1 MTSPELSDTKNIRL
15 LNNKRKK
22 LKQNR
27 KRYFHL
33 KHLIIDQQSAV
44 IIE

>member
-1 MTSPELSDTKNIRL
+1 MTLPELNDTKNIRL

-27 KRYFHL
+27 KSNLHL
-33 KHLIIDQQSAV
+33 KHLLINKVQ
-44 IIE
+44 